1 MNVIDVNSGNRTKAE
16 DNQEQTAMDVNLAA
30 AKEIARQLRLRDL
43 GGIVIIDFIDLHKA
57 QNKQA
62 LFDEMVKLMS
72 TDKAKHTV
80 LPLTK
85 FGLMQITRQR
95 VRPVAVQDVTD
106 VCPTCNGTGR
116 IEPTVLLDKK
126 IENKIS
132 YLAQDAGHKYIKLR
146 VSPYVSTYLN
156 HGLWSLRRRWMW
168 KYKIQLKIVADQSVG
183 IVDVHYYDK
192 EGKDL
197 YKD

>member
-30 AKEIARQLRLRDL
+30 AAEIARQLRLRDL

-57 QNKQA
+57 QNRQA
-62 LFDEMVKLMS
+62 LYDEMVKLMA

-95 VRPVAVQDVTD
+95 VRPVAVEEVSD
-106 VCPTCNGTGR
+106 VCPTCNGSGK

-126 IENKIS
+126 IENQIS
-132 YLAQDAGHKYIKLR
+132 FLTQDRGHKYIKLVVSPMWPPSSSRAFGRCAAAGSGNTRCGCMSSPTR
-146 VSPYVSTYLN
+146 VSASSRSITTTA
-156 HGLWSLRRRWMW
+156 RTTT
-168 KYKIQLKIVADQSVG
+168 
-183 IVDVHYYDK
+183 
-192 EGKDL
+192 
-197 YKD
+197 

>member
-1 MNVIDVNSGNRTKAE
+1 
-16 DNQEQTAMDVNLAA
+16 MDVNLAA

-62 LFDEMVKLMS
+62 LYDEMVKLMS

-95 VRPVAVQDVTD
+95 VRPVAVENVSD
-106 VCPTCNGTGR
+106 VCPTCNGTGKV
-116 IEPTVLLDKK
+116 EPTVLLDKK
-126 IENKIS
+126 IENQIS
-132 YLAQDAGHKYIKLR
+132 FLTEDRDTVSSNWSSAPTWRRTSRRAFGRCVAAGSGNTR
-146 VSPYVSTYLN
+146 C
-156 HGLWSLRRRWMW
+156 G
-168 KYKIQLKIVADQSVG
+168 
-183 IVDVHYYDK
+183 
-192 EGKDL
+192 
-197 YKD
+197 

>member
-1 MNVIDVNSGNRTKAE
+1 
-16 DNQEQTAMDVNLAA
+16 MDVNLAA

-62 LFDEMVKLMS
+62 LYDEMVKLMA

-95 VRPVAVQDVTD
+95 VRPVAVGEVSD
-106 VCPTCNGTGR
+106 VCPTCNGTGK
-116 IEPTVLLDKK
+116 IEPTILLEKK
-126 IENKIS
+126 IENQIS
-132 YLAQDAGHKYIKLR
+132 FLTQDRKQKFIKLV
-146 VSPYVSTYLN
+146 VSPYVASYLCK
-156 HGLWSLRRRWMW
+156 GFVSLRRRWEW
-168 KYKIQLKIVADQSVG
+168 RYKARIRIVADQSVG
-183 IVDVHYYDK
+183 IVDVHYHDR
-192 EGKDL
+192 KDNDL
-197 YKD
+197 IRK